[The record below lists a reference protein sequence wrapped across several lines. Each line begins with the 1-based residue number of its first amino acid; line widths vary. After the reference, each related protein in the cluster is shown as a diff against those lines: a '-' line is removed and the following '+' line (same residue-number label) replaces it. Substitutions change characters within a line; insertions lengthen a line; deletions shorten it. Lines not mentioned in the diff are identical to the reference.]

1 MFINSD
7 HLLAYGAVA
16 KKYKKSE
23 FIFYEGDTSRF
34 YFQVYEG
41 NIKMCSFNDEGR
53 TFTQGMFGPGES
65 FGEPPLFINATY
77 PACAVAETDCVIFK
91 LSKDTLFKL
100 LSEYPEL
107 QMKFIIHFAKRIYD
121 KTHKS
126 KNIVSPHPAERI
138 AGFLKRY
145 KTEHNL
151 PQQKVLI
158 PLKRQQIADFLGL
171 RVETVIRTLK
181 KMEEEKKVEI
191 RNHKLYY

>member
-1 MFINSD
+1 MFINPD

-16 KKYKKSE
+16 KKYKKNE
-23 FIFYEGDTSRF
+23 FVFYEGDSSRF

-41 NIKMCSFNDEGR
+41 NVKMCSFNDEGR
-53 TFTQGMFGPGES
+53 SFTQGIFGPGES

-77 PACAVAETDCVIFK
+77 PACAVAESDCVIFK

-100 LSEYPEL
+100 LVEFPEL
-107 QMKFIIHFAKRIYD
+107 QMKFITHFAKRIYD
-121 KTHKS
+121 KTNKS

-138 AGFLKRY
+138 IGFLNRY
-145 KTEHNL
+145 KADNKL
-151 PQQKVLI
+151 PQQRVLI
-158 PLKRQQIADFLGL
+158 PFTRQQMADFLGL

-191 RNHKLYY
+191 RKHKLYY